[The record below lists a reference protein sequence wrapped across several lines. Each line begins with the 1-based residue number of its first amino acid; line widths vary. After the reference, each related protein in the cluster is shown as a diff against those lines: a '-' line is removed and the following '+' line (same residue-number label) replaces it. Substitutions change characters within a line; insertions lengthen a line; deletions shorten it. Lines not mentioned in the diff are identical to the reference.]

1 MLKLRLSSVY
11 HDQYRALQEIER
23 MKISYVLPAYWPAIG
38 GCELHTHELVGR
50 LSERHEIRVIT
61 QITSQED
68 KPDDLWMGTLTRPTT
83 RKERYWDGEAQ
94 VIPVE
99 LTAGERCL
107 LRPFVRYHHRAP
119 EISMNVI
126 QRVFLPKILA
136 HARGSSLIHCVHNGA
151 SFYACAALACARKLG
166 VPFVFTPLLQVNQV
180 LRDKAPQGDEW
191 RNGQSTLI
199 PGSIGSYL
207 VPGSYHDEFWLK
219 SARAAN
225 GLISMTS
232 FEKQFLV
239 GEGIPAAR
247 IHEVGVGPLVAV
259 KHDGAAFRKARGI
272 GNEDMVLF
280 LGRKHPAKG
289 FEEVLAATAR
299 VWEKKP
305 RVRFVF
311 VGPKEGNAAE
321 IFRKY
326 DDPRILE
333 IDQVE
338 LEEKTS
344 AIQACDILCMPSFFE
359 ALGGVFLEAW
369 CFEKPV
375 IAGNTSALREL
386 TENGRG
392 GFLVDLDPADIAEK
406 VIRLLDDPALR
417 RRMGTW
423 GRQKVESQ
431 YSWSVIAAKVENVY
445 RQLV

>member
-1 MLKLRLSSVY
+1 
-11 HDQYRALQEIER
+11 
-23 MKISYVLPAYWPAIG
+23 
-38 GCELHTHELVGR
+38 
-50 LSERHEIRVIT
+50 
-61 QITSQED
+61 
-68 KPDDLWMGTLTRPTT
+68 
-83 RKERYWDGEAQ
+83 
-94 VIPVE
+94 
-99 LTAGERCL
+99 
-107 LRPFVRYHHRAP
+107 
-119 EISMNVI
+119 
-126 QRVFLPKILA
+126 
-136 HARGSSLIHCVHNGA
+136 
-151 SFYACAALACARKLG
+151 
-166 VPFVFTPLLQVNQV
+166 
-180 LRDKAPQGDEW
+180 
-191 RNGQSTLI
+191 
-199 PGSIGSYL
+199 
-207 VPGSYHDEFWLK
+207 
-219 SARAAN
+219 
-225 GLISMTS
+225 
-232 FEKQFLV
+232 
-239 GEGIPAAR
+239 
-247 IHEVGVGPLVAV
+247 
-259 KHDGAAFRKARGI
+259 
-272 GNEDMVLF
+272 MVLF

-305 RVRFVF
+305 GVRFVF

-326 DDPRILE
+326 DDPRIVE

-369 CFEKPV
+369 WFEKPV

-386 TENGRG
+386 TEKGRG
-392 GFLVDLDPADIAEK
+392 GFLVNLDPVDIAEK

>member
-1 MLKLRLSSVY
+1 
-11 HDQYRALQEIER
+11 

-50 LSERHEIRVIT
+50 LSERHDIKVIT

-68 KPDDLWMGTLTRPTT
+68 KPDDLWMGTLTRPAR
-83 RKERYWDGEAQ
+83 RKERYCDRKAQ
-94 VIPVE
+94 VIPIE

-107 LRPFVRYHHRAP
+107 LRPFARYHHRAP
-119 EISMNVI
+119 KISMGVI

-136 HARGSSLIHCVHNGA
+136 HVRDSSVVHCVHNGA

-166 VPFVFTPLLQVNQV
+166 IPFVFTPLLQINQA
-180 LRDKAPQGDEW
+180 LRDKAPQQDEW
-191 RNGQSTLI
+191 RNGQSAVV

-207 VPGSYHDEFWLK
+207 VPGSYHDQFWLNA
-219 SARAAN
+219 ARAADA
-225 GLISMTS
+225 LISMTS
-232 FEKQFLV
+232 FEKEFLV
-239 GEGIPAAR
+239 GEGIPPAR
-247 IHEVGVGPLVAV
+247 IHEVGVGPLLSGT
-259 KHDGAAFRKARGI
+259 HDGTAFRNARGI

-289 FEEVLAATAR
+289 LEEVLAATAR

-305 RVRFVF
+305 GVRFVF

-321 IFRKY
+321 IFRRY
-326 DDPRILE
+326 EDPRIVE
-333 IDQVE
+333 IDRVE

-344 AIQACDILCMPSFFE
+344 AIEACDIFCMPSFFE

-369 CFEKPV
+369 SFEKPV

-392 GFLVDLDPADIAEK
+392 GFLVNLDPSDIAEK
-406 VIRLLDDPALR
+406 IIRLLDDPDLR
-417 RRMGTW
+417 RRMGAW

-431 YSWSVIAAKVENVY
+431 YSWDAIAAKVENVY